1 MPRLGRGTPAF
12 SGGAH
17 IDQIFVATNNRLS
30 SAYDRYM
37 TQWTQ
42 PPQTP
47 APVSKAAQITA
58 IILAALGSLFVL
70 LGLLLPVGDFASDSE
85 SLTTLLANEEYFD
98 SVIVV
103 VFLYLLWIAA
113 TGMSIAA
120 ALVRVPKVRRVLAT
134 IAFVLAVL
142 FVLGAA
148 YSIFMLTLD
157 DSSQGYGL
165 SFTLYSLLSFDD
177 LSTAPA
183 LLFLLGAF
191 LTFAAAVTMVVRAYR
206 VLPALK
212 AGWAV
217 LPPEQAPAP
226 TWAPPAASGAS
237 APGYGYD
244 SAPSGHSY
252 GPSAPSGP
260 SYGPSAPSTHSA
272 PEATQTPGHQP
283 PMS

>member
-1 MPRLGRGTPAF
+1 M
-12 SGGAH
+12 
-17 IDQIFVATNNRLS
+17 
-30 SAYDRYM
+30 
-37 TQWTQ
+37 
-42 PPQTP
+42 
-47 APVSKAAQITA
+47 
-58 IILAALGSLFVL
+58 ILAATGSLFVL
-70 LGLLLPVGDFASDSE
+70 LGFLLPVGDFASDSE

-134 IAFVLAVL
+134 IALVLAVL
-142 FVLGAA
+142 FALGAA
-148 YSIFMLTLD
+148 YSIFMLTID

-165 SFTLYSLLSFDD
+165 SLTVYSLLSFDD

-183 LLFLLGAF
+183 LLFLLGA
-191 LTFAAAVTMVVRAYR
+191 LLVFAAAVTMVVRAYR

-226 TWAPPAASGAS
+226 TWAPPAGPGQP

-244 SAPSGHSY
+244 SAPSAPSSHSY
-252 GPSAPSGP
+252 GPSAASGP

-272 PEATQTPGHQP
+272 PEAPPAPGYQP
-283 PMS
+283 PMP